1 MKEKE
6 LKIKQKSDFIK
17 TRKREIFD
25 IKEKP
30 VNLFN
35 NRLKADFI
43 KKTVTEK
50 KEQAEKVTNDASV
63 QAEEKIEN
71 AVINAG
77 LYTADTV
84 MPNIVKSKRG
94 SFQQYESNLT
104 YADRNSPK
112 NFDGGEI
119 KEVLRYRQEVLD
131 DTKTVDKINQD
142 YIKTS
147 ERGLSGN
154 TTNTI

>member
-35 NRLKADFI
+35 NRLKD
-43 KKTVTEK
+43 KTVAEK
-50 KEQAEKVTNDASV
+50 KEQTEKATNEVSV

-71 AVINAG
+71 AVINTG

-84 MPNIVKSKRG
+84 IPNIIKSKKG
-94 SFQQYESNLT
+94 SFQKYESKLT
-104 YADRNSPK
+104 
-112 NFDGGEI
+112 
-119 KEVLRYRQEVLD
+119 
-131 DTKTVDKINQD
+131 
-142 YIKTS
+142 
-147 ERGLSGN
+147 
-154 TTNTI
+154 

>member
-35 NRLKADFI
+35 NRLKSDLI

-50 KEQAEKVTNDASV
+50 KEQAEIINSV
-63 QAEEKIEN
+63 SDE
-71 AVINAG
+71 
-77 LYTADTV
+77 
-84 MPNIVKSKRG
+84 
-94 SFQQYESNLT
+94 SFYLCPS
-104 YADRNSPK
+104 
-112 NFDGGEI
+112 
-119 KEVLRYRQEVLD
+119 
-131 DTKTVDKINQD
+131 
-142 YIKTS
+142 
-147 ERGLSGN
+147 
-154 TTNTI
+154 